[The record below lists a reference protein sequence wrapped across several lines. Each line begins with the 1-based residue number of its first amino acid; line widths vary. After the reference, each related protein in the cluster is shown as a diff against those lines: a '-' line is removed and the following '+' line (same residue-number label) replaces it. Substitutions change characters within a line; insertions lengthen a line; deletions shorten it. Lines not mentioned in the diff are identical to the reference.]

1 MPALLDIATE
11 RALIEWIEA
20 RIRAGQPAHAS
31 GYQSPVY
38 LYESEGRRFIVKAAA
53 GGVIAGRLRRWMLR
67 REYGAYQRLTGFAG
81 SPRCYGLIDGRYL
94 VLEFID
100 GLSLRSG
107 RIDDRR
113 TFFDTLF
120 AHISELHRRGV
131 AHADLKSRE
140 NLLVI
145 GGRLPCLVD
154 FGAAIVRKP
163 GFAPFNHYLYEL
175 ARRFDFNA
183 WAKLKYQGRMEELT
197 PEDRPYYRRT
207 VIEIVA
213 RAIKRSYL
221 RLKRRIVGWAEKKRE
236 KKL

>member
-1 MPALLDIATE
+1 MLAPLDSSTE

-20 RIRAGQPAHAS
+20 RTRAGDPVHAS
-31 GYQSPVY
+31 GYQGAVY
-38 LYESEGRRFIVKAAA
+38 LYESDGRRLIVKAAA
-53 GGVIAGRLRRWMLR
+53 GGGVAGLLRRWMLR
-67 REYGAYQRLTGFAG
+67 REYDAYQRLAGFAG
-81 SPRCYGLIDGRYL
+81 SPRCYGFIDGRYL
-94 VLEFID
+94 VLECIN
-100 GLSLRSG
+100 GVSLRNG

-113 TFFDTLF
+113 TYFDTLF
-120 AHISELHRRGV
+120 AHIAELHRRGV
-131 AHADLKSRE
+131 AHADLKRRD
-140 NLLVI
+140 NLLVV

-213 RAIKRSYL
+213 RAIKRSHV
-221 RLKRRIVGWAEKKRE
+221 RLKRRIVR
-236 KKL
+236 

>member
-1 MPALLDIATE
+1 
-11 RALIEWIEA
+11 
-20 RIRAGQPAHAS
+20 
-31 GYQSPVY
+31 
-38 LYESEGRRFIVKAAA
+38 VKAAV
-53 GGVIAGRLRRWMLR
+53 GGGLEGLLRRWMLR
-67 REYGAYQRLTGFAG
+67 REYDAYQRLTDFAG

-94 VLEFID
+94 VLEYID
-100 GLSLRSG
+100 GLTLRNG
-107 RIDDRR
+107 QIDDRR
-113 TFFDTLF
+113 TYFDTLF
-120 AHISELHRRGV
+120 AHIGELHRRGV
-131 AHADLKSRE
+131 AHADLKRKD

-197 PEDRPYYRRT
+197 PEDRPHYRRT
-207 VIEIVA
+207 VVEIIA

-221 RLKRRIVGWAEKKRE
+221 RLKRRRVG
-236 KKL
+236 

>member
-1 MPALLDIATE
+1 MLAPLDGSTE

-20 RIRAGQPAHAS
+20 RTHAGDPAHAS
-31 GYQSPVY
+31 GYQGAVY
-38 LYESEGRRFIVKAAA
+38 LYETEGRRLIVKAAVSGGLA
-53 GGVIAGRLRRWMLR
+53 GLLRRWMLR
-67 REYGAYQRLTGFAG
+67 REYDAYRRLTGFAG

-94 VLEFID
+94 VLEYID
-100 GLSLRSG
+100 GVSLRTG
-107 RIDDRR
+107 QIDDRG
-113 TFFDTLF
+113 TYFDTLF

-131 AHADLKSRE
+131 AHADLKRRD

-197 PEDRPYYRRT
+197 PEDRLYYRRT

-213 RAIKRSYL
+213 RAIKRPYV
-221 RLKRRIVGWAEKKRE
+221 RLKRRVAGRR
-236 KKL
+236 

>member
-1 MPALLDIATE
+1 MLPPLDSRTE
-11 RALIEWIEA
+11 RALIERIEA
-20 RIRAGQPAHAS
+20 GIRAGQPAYARS
-31 GYQSPVY
+31 YQGAAY
-38 LYESEGRRFIVKAAA
+38 LCETGGRRYFVKAAV
-53 GGVIAGRLRRWMLR
+53 GGGLEGLLRRWMLR
-67 REYGAYQRLTGFAG
+67 REYDAYQRLTDFAG

-94 VLEFID
+94 VLEYMD
-100 GLSLRSG
+100 GLTLRNG
-107 RIDDRR
+107 EIDDRR
-113 TFFDTLF
+113 AYFDTLF
-120 AHISELHRRGV
+120 AHIGELHRRGV
-131 AHADLKSRE
+131 AHADLKRKD

-207 VIEIVA
+207 VVEIIA

-221 RLKRRIVGWAEKKRE
+221 RLKRRRVG
-236 KKL
+236 